1 MVDYFAPGEGP
12 AEANG
17 VTNGA
22 AQPTAAPAAGGD
34 TGMAE
39 DEIM

>member
-12 AEANG
+12 AE
-17 VTNGA
+17 TNGA
-22 AQPTAAPAAGGD
+22 ANGAVHPTVAPAAGGD